1 MDIES
6 DEDEQRMLDNAHED
20 VQEFIQKMSYQYTPM
35 MIAACMM
42 VHTLRMYRRHLN
54 DQEYDMMVRKIF
66 EDRNRIKRNDQN
78 NL

>member
-6 DEDEQRMLDNAHED
+6 DEDEQRILDNAHED

-42 VHTLRMYRRHLN
+42 VHSMRIYRTHLSN
-54 DQEYDMMVRKIF
+54 LEYEMIMNKIF
-66 EDRNRIKRNDQN
+66 GERHRIQRYD
-78 NL
+78 